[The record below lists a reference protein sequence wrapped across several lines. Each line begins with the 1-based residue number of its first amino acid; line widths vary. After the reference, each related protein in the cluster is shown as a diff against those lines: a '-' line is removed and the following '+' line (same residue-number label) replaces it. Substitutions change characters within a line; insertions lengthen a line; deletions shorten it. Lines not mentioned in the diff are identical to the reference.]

1 MRQYL
6 DTLRQPQ
13 VARLLFSQ
21 LVARFP
27 AGMLSLAFFIHAE
40 QTYGEYSAAGFT
52 IAALGIGQ
60 SISGPLAGRLLS
72 LFGMRRLLVP
82 SLLVCAAML
91 LIVGA
96 LTLPLPVML
105 VAAFIVGLS
114 TPPVPS
120 AVRTVYPKLVSGP
133 RLSTLFTMDATLQE
147 LIWVLGPLA
156 TTTLAATLGTRA
168 GIIAGGVILLLGG
181 VWFVTSPPIGQVRI
195 PRSPRRLGAVLG
207 EPVLLIMTGISL
219 FAIGSWGALD
229 AAAVARFG
237 HDSPMVG
244 ILLGLSAVGSL
255 VGGLIAGALPVR
267 RSSLTVRVAIAVVG
281 TALALVLIDAPEWLW
296 VGYFL
301 AGAACAPIIAI
312 ANAAVA
318 SRVRFSDT
326 AEAYGW
332 LGTAQLV
339 GGSAASA
346 IAGVAIDAQQAR
358 GGMLVAVGF
367 VVAALLVALMTYRHH
382 PDLGGDLEPRPDT
395 MPVVLP
401 DHVGPGMPDP
411 LRDRPVD

>member
-40 QTYGEYSAAGFT
+40 QSYGEYSAAGFT

-60 SISGPLAGRLLS
+60 AISGPLAGRLLS
-72 LFGMRRLLVP
+72 LFGMRQLLTP

-91 LIVGA
+91 FVIGFFA
-96 LTLPLPVML
+96 LPLPVML
-105 VAAFIVGLS
+105 AAAFVVGLS
-114 TPPVPS
+114 TPPIPS
-120 AVRTVYPKLVSGP
+120 AVRTVYPKLVTGSH
-133 RLSTLFTMDATLQE
+133 LNTLFTMDATLQE
-147 LIWVLGPLA
+147 LIWILGPLT
-156 TTTLAATLGTRA
+156 TTTLAALFDTRI
-168 GIIAGGVILLLGG
+168 GIIVGAVILLAGG
-181 VWFVTSPPIGQVRI
+181 LWFVTSPPIGQVRI
-195 PRSPRRLGAVLG
+195 PRSPRKLGAVLR
-207 EPVLLIMTGISL
+207 EPVVLIMTGISL

-244 ILLGLSAVGSL
+244 VLLGLSAVGSL
-255 VGGLIAGALPVR
+255 VGGVIAGALPVR
-267 RSSLTVRVAIAVVG
+267 RSSLTIRVAIAVVG
-281 TALALVLIDAPEWLW
+281 TVLGLVLVDVPEWLW

-301 AGAACAPIIAI
+301 AGAACAPMLAI

-318 SRVRFSDT
+318 TTVRFSDT

-332 LGTAQLV
+332 MGTAQLV
-339 GGSAASA
+339 GVSAASA

-367 VVAALLVALMTYRHH
+367 VIAALLFALATYRHH
-382 PDLGGDLEPRPDT
+382 PDLGGELEPRADT

-401 DHVGPGMPDP
+401 DHLGPGMPDP
-411 LRDRPVD
+411 LDDRARS